1 MDEHT
6 RWRKPPSG
14 QPESQD
20 GVAQPLASA
29 WPSPPPSGADGA
41 DGATGAGDATAL
53 DPPWEQ
59 DSGMWPVPPAADQP
73 QPPDDAALDNPY
85 LEPLV
90 ERSLPGVS
98 LQDFAG
104 TGKIA
109 AIPILRP
116 GSSWSRGVQAP
127 RRGTAGYASAPP
139 ARAAVAAAPL
149 GVEVDDQPSMH
160 IAAMRTSTLIRATTI
175 VSLALLV
182 SRIFGM
188 LRTSLFA
195 AAFAY
200 GPTTDAYTLAFTLPD
215 AIFNIVAG
223 GALASAIIP
232 VFNDYMVRRRDRETA
247 WRVASMALNTAM
259 IALVGFCIIAIIFTE
274 PILKLAFGDIFTGCA
289 VAAECYGPLAVDLTR
304 IMLIQP
310 IFLGGATVAIALLQ
324 ARQSFVAP
332 AIGQV
337 VYTLSIVGG
346 IGATLLDNRTHLFGG
361 NLGIYGPT
369 WGVVVGAVLQL
380 LIQIPGLIRAKM
392 QYRPVVSVRHPG
404 VIEIAKLMGPRVLNS
419 AVLYTSVFIN
429 RFLLTGLT
437 AAGVLTGYNTA
448 FSLIQ
453 LPNGVIGMALAQA
466 AFPTLST
473 LVSAGEWDR
482 LRQNVLRSIQAIL
495 FLAIPSSLGLIVFAG
510 PISRALLDYHNFDPS
525 KLYTVS
531 QPLVFFA
538 IGLTGLS
545 LVEILT
551 RSFYALENTR
561 TPTQVSILQFMFVIG
576 MSILLEG
583 WGAPGI
589 AFASSLAW
597 LGEALVM
604 LLLLRQEM
612 AGLDLKDLAIFTIKV
627 LACSAAAVAGA
638 AALYVLIGRFFI
650 IPVESPT
657 YHSFRE
663 MLKLIL
669 RLGISIS
676 AGGVLYFLVARFLRI
691 DGVLPLERI
700 MNRILRR
707 GR

>member
-1 MDEHT
+1 MDQHN
-6 RWRKPPSG
+6 RWRKPPAGDQG
-14 QPESQD
+14 QQGTAEP
-20 GVAQPLASA
+20 VTPPRPAAPV
-29 WPSPPPSGADGA
+29 SPHPNGAGRHNTDGA
-41 DGATGAGDATAL
+41 AL
-53 DPPWEQ
+53 NPPWEQ
-59 DSGMWPVPPAADQP
+59 DSGIYPVQPPAQEQADEGIYGT
-73 QPPDDAALDNPY
+73 PY
-85 LEPLV
+85 FEPLV
-90 ERSLPGVS
+90 ERSLTGMS
-98 LQDFAG
+98 MNDFTG
-104 TGKIA
+104 TGKVTA
-109 AIPILRP
+109 LPILRP
-116 GSSWSRGVQAP
+116 GASWSSGLRAP
-127 RRGTAGYASAPP
+127 RPGAAPAASG
-139 ARAAVAAAPL
+139 ARAAAASLPL
-149 GVEVDDQPSMH
+149 GVEVDEQPSMH
-160 IAAMRTSTLIRATTI
+160 IAAMRSSTLIRATTI
-175 VSLALLV
+175 VSAALLI

-232 VFNDYMVRRRDRETA
+232 VFNDYMVRRKDRAAA

-259 IALVGFCIIAIIFTE
+259 IALVGFCLVAIVFTE
-274 PILKLAFGDIFTGCA
+274 PILRWAFGDIFSGCS
-289 VAAECYGPLAVDLTR
+289 AAADCYGPLAVNLTR

-337 VYTLSIVGG
+337 IYTLSIVGG
-346 IGATLLDNRTHLFGG
+346 IGVTELDLKTHIFGG
-361 NLGIYGPT
+361 SLGIYGPT
-369 WGVVVGAVLQL
+369 WGVVIGAVLQL
-380 LIQIPGLIRAKM
+380 LIQIPALIRAKM
-392 QYRPVVSVRHPG
+392 AYTPAVSFTHPG
-404 VIEIAKLMGPRVLNS
+404 VLEIARLMGPRVLNS

-510 PISRALLDYHNFDPS
+510 PISRALLDYHNFDPT

-561 TPTQVSILQFMFVIG
+561 TPTQVSIAQFMFLIG
-576 MSILLEG
+576 MSILLEP
-583 WGAPGI
+583 WGASGI
-589 AFASSLAW
+589 ALASSLAW
-597 LGEALVM
+597 LGEALAM

-612 AGLDLKDLAIFTIKV
+612 AGLDLKDLAIFTVKV
-627 LACSAAAVAGA
+627 LAAAALAIAGA
-638 AALYVLIGRFFI
+638 AALYVLTGYLINTGGSHRF
-650 IPVESPT
+650 VT
-657 YHSFRE
+657 

-669 RLGISIS
+669 RLSIAIA
-676 AGGVLYFLVARFLRI
+676 AGGGLYFVVARFLRI
-691 DGVLPLERI
+691 DRVLPLERI
-700 MNRILRR
+700 LNRVLRR
-707 GR
+707 RR